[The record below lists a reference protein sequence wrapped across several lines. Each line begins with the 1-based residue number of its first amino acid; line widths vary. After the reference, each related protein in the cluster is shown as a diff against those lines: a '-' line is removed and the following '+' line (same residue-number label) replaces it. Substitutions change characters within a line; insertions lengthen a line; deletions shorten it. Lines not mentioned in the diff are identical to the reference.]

1 MNGRTRHLSRVTRL
15 LRVGRRLGAFSRKS
29 DDRIFQFRDSASAAS
44 NSVETPRPSRR
55 AWRRSRQLLADVAE
69 EAAERG
75 LVATLPEEDYTV
87 KTMQPLKADSVNAVV
102 KNGRLVLDEPT
113 DLPEGQVVELVPLD
127 EVLARG
133 GDYLDD
139 EERAELEESL
149 RESIEQMKNGEG
161 IDAAAALAQL
171 RAHR

>member
-1 MNGRTRHLSRVTRL
+1 M
-15 LRVGRRLGAFSRKS
+15 
-29 DDRIFQFRDSASAAS
+29 
-44 NSVETPRPSRR
+44 
-55 AWRRSRQLLADVAE
+55 
-69 EAAERG
+69 
-75 LVATLPEEDYTV
+75 